1 MDDTLD
7 AVFDADG
14 LDDEA
19 DEVVDSVLDEIGV
32 DISAMVSDGLI
43 TCDNPSFFTQ
53 VVCVQMAKAPTSKV
67 AAEEDDV
74 QADEIIRRMAEL
86 RSP

>member
-32 DISAMVSDGLI
+32 DISAMVRRWFDGL
-43 TCDNPSFFTQ
+43 
-53 VVCVQMAKAPTSKV
+53 
-67 AAEEDDV
+67 
-74 QADEIIRRMAEL
+74 
-86 RSP
+86 